1 MTKVR
6 EFKVNQYL
14 SLKLENGKTHLY
26 VNGEEFRQCK
36 YLLLSV
42 PFENAET
49 YNEINSIDEAA
60 ESLDQSME
68 GNYDKSHNKI
78 SPNTEFWGHCSNI
91 QAWAENDYDTRLLHS
106 NLAFPLLKRLT
117 KVGAPRAKR
126 VFKEE
131 VARRIQ
137 ENVPS
142 VTKYL
147 IKEGYVDYLND
158 DELEAI
164 EVDWVELNDQKII
177 VPKNT
182 LDLSHSGIADLSEVG
197 RLSKLNS
204 LEHLNLGWNRLE
216 TLPESISSLKCLG
229 TLNLAYNKMKV
240 LPESMG
246 DLKKLKMVNLA
257 YNMLVGLP
265 ESLSNLKT
273 LKILDLRSND
283 FRRVPE
289 GITNAPSLE
298 KLNLSKNRITSL
310 PESIGNLT
318 SLKELY
324 LHQNNLHSLPRSIEN
339 LKSLEVLH
347 LGHNRFNSLPKAIFN
362 LPNLTYL
369 NIWFNPLT
377 AKEYPRL
384 EGLEGRGIEVRSL
397 FHQYENF

>member
-6 EFKVNQYL
+6 KFKVNQFL

-26 VNGEEFRQCK
+26 VNGEKFRQCK

-42 PFENAET
+42 PFESTED
-49 YNEINSIDEAA
+49 YGEINSIDEAA

-68 GNYDKSHNKI
+68 GNYDTSQNKI

-91 QAWAENDYDTRLLHS
+91 QAWAENRYDTRLLHS

-117 KVGAPRAKR
+117 EVGDPRAKR

-137 ENVPS
+137 ENVPA

-158 DELEAI
+158 NELEAI

-177 VPKNT
+177 VPDNT
-182 LDLSHSGIADLSEVG
+182 LDLSHSGIAKLSEVE
-197 RLSKLNS
+197 RLNTLNS
-204 LEHLNLGWNRLE
+204 LEHLNLGWTRLE
-216 TLPESISSLKCLG
+216 TLPKSIRALKSLN
-229 TLNLAYNKMKV
+229 TLNLAYNKMKA
-240 LPESMG
+240 LPKSIG
-246 DLKKLKMVNLA
+246 DLKKLRMVNLA
-257 YNMLVGLP
+257 YNMFIELP
-265 ESLSNLKT
+265 KSLGNLNS
-273 LKILDLRSND
+273 LRILDLRSND

-289 GITNAPSLE
+289 GIINTTSLE
-298 KLNLSKNRITSL
+298 KLNLSKNRLTSL

-324 LHQNNLHSLPRSIEN
+324 LHQNNLHSLPKAIEN
-339 LKSLEVLH
+339 LTSLEVLH
-347 LGHNRFNSLPKAIFN
+347 LGHNRFDSLPKAIFK

-377 AKEYPRL
+377 EKEYPLL
-384 EGLEGRGIEVRSL
+384 EGLEGKGIEVRSL